1 MDNQKN
7 LDDDVLNILAIL
19 NQSPT
24 EEKPKVQAEVVKI
37 EKKVIPEKP
46 QKELKKEAP
55 PVPIEKKNVKPT
67 AIQNSKSNFLVS
79 VSEPEDKSIFNSKV
93 LIREDI
99 YEIFMSLKRIKKFK
113 SVSTIIDSALEE
125 YIRNHREEIK
135 KTLYDSQNNAIL

>member
-19 NQSPT
+19 KQSPT
-24 EEKPKVQAEVVKI
+24 EEKPKVQAEIVKTEKNVVTD
-37 EKKVIPEKP
+37 KP
-46 QKELKKEAP
+46 QKEFKKETP
-55 PVPIEKKNVKPT
+55 SVPAEKKNVKPVAT
-67 AIQNSKSNFLVS
+67 QDSKSNFLVS
-79 VSEPEDKSIFNSKV
+79 LIEPEEKSIFNSKV

-125 YIRNHREEIK
+125 YIKNHREEIK

>member
-19 NQSPT
+19 KQSPA
-24 EEKPKVQAEVVKI
+24 EEKPKVQAEIVKT
-37 EKKVIPEKP
+37 EKKLVPDKP
-46 QKELKKEAP
+46 QKELKKEALP
-55 PVPIEKKNVKPT
+55 APVERKNVKPIAT
-67 AIQNSKSNFLVS
+67 QDSKSNFLVS

-125 YIRNHREEIK
+125 YIKNHREEIK

>member
-19 NQSPT
+19 KQSPT
-24 EEKPKVQAEVVKI
+24 EEKPKVQAEIVKT
-37 EKKVIPEKP
+37 EKKVVPDKP
-46 QKELKKEAP
+46 QKEAS
-55 PVPIEKKNVKPT
+55 PVQVEKKNMKPVAT
-67 AIQNSKSNFLVS
+67 QNSKSNFLVS

-125 YIRNHREEIK
+125 YIKNHREEIK